1 MPLNRAT
8 LIRISTIDKCLQNHY
23 RRWTINDLIDACTD
37 ALAEY
42 EGRSNPVS
50 RRTFQND
57 LALMRSDR
65 LGYSAPIVVR
75 DNKYYEYEDPD
86 YSITHLPLND
96 EGLDALNSALD
107 ILRQLQGFPQ
117 LASSIDLISKLN
129 EQISRQTGTS
139 VPAMD
144 MEHVEGYRGAQFIGV
159 IYDAVRK
166 QQTIV
171 IEYQSFKARQPEALV
186 VYPYLLK
193 EYRNRWFL
201 ICEKSTNRSPQ
212 VNIFALDRILSVKPD
227 KEHPFRICVDFD
239 PEHFFDDTIG
249 VTKQISDKARRVVI
263 KVDRQQAPYVESK
276 PFHKSQTVEQRFRDG
291 SIQLSLKVVINNEL
305 ERLILGYGG
314 HAEVIAPPEFR
325 ARIAESVRL
334 AAGKYND
341 QSGEKNAI
349 NSQSS
354 GETAITWSR
363 ATKRTIPCCL
373 SDSV

>member
-8 LIRISTIDKCLQNHY
+8 LIRISTIDRCLQNRY
-23 RRWTINDLIDACTD
+23 RRWTINDLIEACTD

-42 EGRSNPVS
+42 EGRVNPVS

-65 LGYSAPIVVR
+65 LGYNAPIVVR

-86 YSITHLPLND
+86 FSITHLPLND

-117 LASSIDLISKLN
+117 LASSIDTISKLN
-129 EQISRQTGTS
+129 EQISRHTGS
-139 VPAMD
+139 SAPAMD
-144 MEHVEGYRGAQFIGV
+144 LERVPGYRGAQYIGA

-171 IEYQSFKARQPEALV
+171 IEYKSFKARHSGMIV

-201 ICEKSTNRSPQ
+201 IGEKATNKNPQ
-212 VNIFALDRILSVKPD
+212 VNIFALDRIHSVALD
-227 KEHPFRICVDFD
+227 REHPFRECTYFD

-249 VTKQISDKARRVVI
+249 VTRLISDKPRRVVL
-263 KVDRQQAPYVESK
+263 KVDRDQAPYVESK
-276 PFHKSQTVEQRFRDG
+276 PFHHSQRVEQRFFDG
-291 SIQLSLKVVINNEL
+291 GIQLAMKVVLNNEL
-305 ERLILGYGG
+305 ERLILGFGG
-314 HAEVIAPPEFR
+314 HVKVIAPPELR
-325 ARIAESVRL
+325 QRVAESVHK
-334 AAGKYND
+334 AAALYTD
-341 QSGEKNAI
+341 
-349 NSQSS
+349 
-354 GETAITWSR
+354 
-363 ATKRTIPCCL
+363 
-373 SDSV
+373 

>member
-65 LGYSAPIVVR
+65 LGYNAPIVVR
-75 DNKYYEYEDPD
+75 ENKYYEYEDPD
-86 YSITHLPLND
+86 FSITHLPLND

-117 LASSIDLISKLN
+117 LASSIDTISKLN
-129 EQISRQTGTS
+129 EQISRHTGVS

-144 MEHVEGYRGAQFIGV
+144 MESVPGYTGSGFIGT

-166 QQTIV
+166 QQTII
-171 IEYQSFKARQPEALV
+171 IEYQSFKARQSEALV

-201 ICEKSTNRSPQ
+201 IGEKATNRVPQ
-212 VNIFALDRILSVKPD
+212 VNIFALDRIHSVNPD
-227 KEHPFRICVDFD
+227 KEHPFKKCVDFD

-249 VTKQISDKARRVVI
+249 VTRQIGDKPRRVVI
-263 KVDRQQAPYVESK
+263 KIDRQQAPYVESK
-276 PFHKSQTVEQRFRDG
+276 PFHRSQKVEQRFRNG
-291 SIQLSLKVVINNEL
+291 GIQISLKVVINKEL

-325 ARIAESVRL
+325 ASVAESVRI
-334 AAGKYND
+334 AASHY
-341 QSGEKNAI
+341 
-349 NSQSS
+349 
-354 GETAITWSR
+354 
-363 ATKRTIPCCL
+363 
-373 SDSV
+373 SDSVKNIK

>member
-37 ALAEY
+37 ALAEF

-65 LGYSAPIVVR
+65 LGYNAPIVVR
-75 DNKYYEYEDPD
+75 DNKYYEYEDSD

-117 LASSIDLISKLN
+117 LASSIDTISKLN

-144 MEHVEGYRGAQFIGV
+144 MEHVPGYKGAQFIGA

-166 QQTIV
+166 RQTIV
-171 IEYQSFKARQPEALV
+171 IEYQSFKARQPQELV

-212 VNIFALDRILSVKPD
+212 INIFALDRILSVRLD
-227 KEHPFRICVDFD
+227 KGHPFRKCADFD

-249 VTKQISDKARRVVI
+249 VTKSISDKARRVVVKI
-263 KVDRQQAPYVESK
+263 DRQQAPYVESK
-276 PFHKSQTVEQRFRDG
+276 PFHKSQKVEQRFRDG

-325 ARIAESVRL
+325 ARIAESVL
-334 AAGKYND
+334 KAAERY
-341 QSGEKNAI
+341 QLP
-349 NSQSS
+349 Q
-354 GETAITWSR
+354 
-363 ATKRTIPCCL
+363 
-373 SDSV
+373 

>member
-8 LIRISTIDKCLQNHY
+8 LIRISTIDRCLQNRY

-37 ALAEY
+37 ALAEF

-65 LGYSAPIVVR
+65 LGYNAPIVVR
-75 DNKYYEYEDPD
+75 DNKYYEYEDPEF
-86 YSITHLPLND
+86 SITHLPLND

-117 LASSIDLISKLN
+117 LASSIETISKLN
-129 EQISRQTGTS
+129 EQISRHTGAS

-144 MEHVEGYRGAQFIGV
+144 MEYVPGYTGARFIGA
-159 IYDAVRK
+159 IYEAVRK
-166 QQTIV
+166 RQTIV
-171 IEYQSFKARQPEALV
+171 IKYQSFKARQSKALV

-201 ICEKSTNRSPQ
+201 IGEKSTNRVPQ
-212 VNIFALDRILSVKPD
+212 INIFALDRIQSVSID
-227 KEHPFRICVDFD
+227 KEHHFRKCVDFD

-249 VTKQISDKARRVVI
+249 VTKDIRDKARRIVI
-263 KVDRQQAPYVESK
+263 KVDQQQAPYVESK
-276 PFHKSQTVEQRFRDG
+276 PFHRSQKIEQRFHDG

-314 HAEVIAPPEFR
+314 HVEVISPPEFR
-325 ARIAESVRL
+325 ARIAKSVRI
-334 AAGKYND
+334 AASHYND
-341 QSGEKNAI
+341 I
-349 NSQSS
+349 
-354 GETAITWSR
+354 
-363 ATKRTIPCCL
+363 ATTEERGGL
-373 SDSV
+373 

>member
-37 ALAEY
+37 ALAEF

-65 LGYSAPIVVR
+65 LGYNAPIVVR

-86 YSITHLPLND
+86 YSITHLPLNA

-117 LASSIDLISKLN
+117 LASSIDTISKLN

-144 MEHVEGYRGAQFIGV
+144 MEHVPGYKGAQFIGA

-166 QQTIV
+166 RQTIV
-171 IEYQSFKARQPEALV
+171 IEYQSFKARQPQELV

-212 VNIFALDRILSVKPD
+212 INIFALDRILSVRLD
-227 KEHPFRICVDFD
+227 KGHPFRKCVDFD

-249 VTKQISDKARRVVI
+249 VTKSISDKARRVVVKI
-263 KVDRQQAPYVESK
+263 DRQQAPYVESK
-276 PFHKSQTVEQRFRDG
+276 PFHKSQKVEQRFRDG

-325 ARIAESVRL
+325 ARIAESVL
-334 AAGKYND
+334 KAAERY
-341 QSGEKNAI
+341 QLP
-349 NSQSS
+349 Q
-354 GETAITWSR
+354 
-363 ATKRTIPCCL
+363 
-373 SDSV
+373 

>member
-8 LIRISTIDKCLQNHY
+8 LIRISTIDRCLQNRY

-42 EGRSNPVS
+42 EGRSTPVS

-65 LGYSAPIVVR
+65 LGYNAPIVVR

-86 YSITHLPLND
+86 FSITHLPLND

-117 LASSIDLISKLN
+117 LASSIDTISKLN
-129 EQISRQTGTS
+129 EQISRHTGS
-139 VPAMD
+139 EAPAMD
-144 MEHVEGYRGAQFIGV
+144 MEYVPGYRGTQFIGV
-159 IYDAVRK
+159 IYEAVRRR
-166 QQTIV
+166 QTIA
-171 IEYQSFKARQPEALV
+171 IEYQSFKARQPETLT

-201 ICEKSTNRSPQ
+201 IGEKATNRAPQ
-212 VNIFALDRILSVKPD
+212 VNIFALDRIHAVEAD
-227 KEHPFRICVDFD
+227 RTPFRKCVDFD
-239 PEHFFDDTIG
+239 PAHFFDDTIG
-249 VTKQISDKARRVVI
+249 VTRQIGDKPRRVVI
-263 KVDRQQAPYVESK
+263 RIDRQQAPYVESK
-276 PFHKSQTVEQRFRDG
+276 PFHRSQTVEERLTDG
-291 SIQLSLKVVINNEL
+291 SIILSLRVVVNNEL

-325 ARIAESVRL
+325 ERIARSIRK
-334 AAGKYND
+334 AAGYYQD
-341 QSGEKNAI
+341 
-349 NSQSS
+349 
-354 GETAITWSR
+354 
-363 ATKRTIPCCL
+363 
-373 SDSV
+373 

>member
-1 MPLNRAT
+1 MPLNRST
-8 LIRISTIDKCLQNHY
+8 LIRISTIDRCLRNRF
-23 RRWTINDLIDACTD
+23 RRWTITDLIDACTD

-65 LGYSAPIVVR
+65 LGYNAPIVVR
-75 DNKYYEYEDPD
+75 DNKYYEYDDPD

-117 LASSIDLISKLN
+117 LASSIETISKLN
-129 EQISRQTGTS
+129 EQISRHTGSST
-139 VPAMD
+139 PAMD
-144 MEHVEGYRGAQFIGV
+144 MEHVEGYRGAGFIGT

-171 IEYQSFKARQPEALV
+171 IEYQSFKARAADSII

-201 ICEKSTNRSPQ
+201 IGEKASNRSPQ
-212 VNIFALDRILSVKPD
+212 INIFALDRIHSVLID
-227 KEHPFRICVDFD
+227 RTRPFHKCVGFD
-239 PEHFFDDTIG
+239 PAHYFDDTIG
-249 VTKQISDKARRVVI
+249 VTRLITDKPRRVVI
-263 KVDRQQAPYVESK
+263 KIDRQQAPYVESK
-276 PFHKSQTVEQRFRDG
+276 PFHRSQKVEQRFRDG
-291 SIQLSLKVVINNEL
+291 SIQISLKVIINNEL

-314 HAEVIAPPEFR
+314 HVEVIAPPEFR
-325 ARIAESVRL
+325 ARVAESIGIAHSR
-334 AAGKYND
+334 Y
-341 QSGEKNAI
+341 
-349 NSQSS
+349 SS
-354 GETAITWSR
+354 
-363 ATKRTIPCCL
+363 PPL
-373 SDSV
+373 F

>member
-8 LIRISTIDKCLQNHY
+8 LIRISTIDRCLQNHY

-42 EGRSNPVS
+42 EGRVNPVS

-65 LGYSAPIVVR
+65 LGYNAPIVVR

-86 YSITHLPLND
+86 FSITHLPLND

-117 LASSIDLISKLN
+117 LASSIDIISKLN
-129 EQISRQTGTS
+129 EQISRHTGS
-139 VPAMD
+139 FVPAMD
-144 MEHVEGYRGAQFIGV
+144 LEYVPGYKGAQFIGT

-171 IEYQSFKARQPEALV
+171 IEYQSFKARQSETLT

-201 ICEKSTNRSPQ
+201 ICEKSTNHAPQ
-212 VNIFALDRILSVKPD
+212 VNIFALDRIQSVAVD
-227 KEHPFRICVDFD
+227 KVHPFKKCVDFD

-249 VTKQISDKARRVVI
+249 VTKGISDKARRVVI

-276 PFHKSQTVEQRFRDG
+276 PFHKSQKVELRFRDG
-291 SIQLSLKVVINNEL
+291 GIQISLKVVINNEL

-314 HAEVIAPPEFR
+314 HVEVIAPPEFR
-325 ARIAESVRL
+325 DRVAESVSK
-334 AAGKYND
+334 ATAHYKT
-341 QSGEKNAI
+341 QSG
-349 NSQSS
+349 Q
-354 GETAITWSR
+354 
-363 ATKRTIPCCL
+363 
-373 SDSV
+373 

>member
-23 RRWTINDLIDACTD
+23 RRWTIDDLIDACTD

-65 LGYSAPIVVR
+65 LGYNAPIVVR
-75 DNKYYEYEDPD
+75 DNKYYEYDDPE

-117 LASSIDLISKLN
+117 LASSIEIISKLN
-129 EQISRQTGTS
+129 EQISRHTGSS

-144 MEHVEGYRGAQFIGV
+144 MEHVPGYRGAQFIGM
-159 IYDAVRK
+159 IYEAVRK

-171 IEYQSFKARQPEALV
+171 IEYQSFKARHSEALV

-201 ICEKSTNRSPQ
+201 IAEKSTNRAPQ
-212 VNIFALDRILSVKPD
+212 VNIFALDRIHSVSID
-227 KEHPFRICVDFD
+227 NAHPFKKCVDFD
-239 PEHFFDDTIG
+239 PEHFFDDTVG
-249 VTKQISDKARRVVI
+249 VTKQIGDKARRVVI
-263 KVDRQQAPYVESK
+263 KIDRNQAPYVESK
-276 PFHKSQTVEQRFRDG
+276 PFHKSQKVEQRFRDG
-291 SIQLSLKVVINNEL
+291 SIQLSLKVVINHEL

-314 HAEVIAPPEFR
+314 HVEVIAPPEFR
-325 ARIAESVRL
+325 NQIAESVRK
-334 AAGKYND
+334 AAEHYP
-341 QSGEKNAI
+341 E
-349 NSQSS
+349 
-354 GETAITWSR
+354 
-363 ATKRTIPCCL
+363 
-373 SDSV
+373 V

>member
-8 LIRISTIDKCLQNHY
+8 LIRISTIDRCLQNHY
-23 RRWTINDLIDACTD
+23 RRWTINDLIEACTD

-42 EGRSNPVS
+42 EGRVNPVS

-65 LGYSAPIVVR
+65 LGYNAPIVVR

-86 YSITHLPLND
+86 FSITHLPLND

-117 LASSIDLISKLN
+117 LASSIDTISKLN
-129 EQISRQTGTS
+129 EQISRHTGS
-139 VPAMD
+139 SAPAMD
-144 MEHVEGYRGAQFIGV
+144 LERVPGYRGAQYIGA

-171 IEYQSFKARQPEALV
+171 IEYKSFKARHSGMIV

-201 ICEKSTNRSPQ
+201 IGEKATNKNPQ
-212 VNIFALDRILSVKPD
+212 VNIFALDRIHSVALD
-227 KEHPFRICVDFD
+227 REHPFKQCVDFD

-249 VTKQISDKARRVVI
+249 VTRLISDKPRRVVL
-263 KVDRQQAPYVESK
+263 KVDRDQAPYVESK
-276 PFHKSQTVEQRFRDG
+276 PFHHSQRVEQRFFDG
-291 SIQLSLKVVINNEL
+291 GIQLAMKVVLNNEL
-305 ERLILGYGG
+305 ERLILEFGG
-314 HAEVIAPPEFR
+314 HVKVIAPPELR
-325 ARIAESVRL
+325 QRVAESVRK
-334 AAGKYND
+334 AAALYTD
-341 QSGEKNAI
+341 
-349 NSQSS
+349 
-354 GETAITWSR
+354 
-363 ATKRTIPCCL
+363 
-373 SDSV
+373 

>member
-1 MPLNRAT
+1 MRKIIAMPLNRAT

-42 EGRSNPVS
+42 EGRVNPVS

-65 LGYSAPIVVR
+65 LGYNAPIVVR

-86 YSITHLPLND
+86 FSITHLPLND

-117 LASSIDLISKLN
+117 LASSIDIISKLN
-129 EQISRQTGTS
+129 EQISRHTGS
-139 VPAMD
+139 FVPAMD
-144 MEHVEGYRGAQFIGV
+144 LEHVPGYKGAQFIGT

-171 IEYQSFKARQPEALV
+171 IEYQSFKARQPETLT

-201 ICEKSTNRSPQ
+201 ICEKSTNHAPQ
-212 VNIFALDRILSVKPD
+212 VNIFALDRIQSVAID
-227 KEHPFRICVDFD
+227 KVHPFKKCVDFD

-249 VTKQISDKARRVVI
+249 VTKGISDKARRVVI

-276 PFHKSQTVEQRFRDG
+276 PFHKSQKVELRFRDG
-291 SIQLSLKVVINNEL
+291 GIQISLKVVINNEL

-314 HAEVIAPPEFR
+314 HVEVIAPPGFR
-325 ARIAESVRL
+325 DRVAESVTRAANRYRL
-334 AAGKYND
+334 PD
-341 QSGEKNAI
+341 
-349 NSQSS
+349 
-354 GETAITWSR
+354 
-363 ATKRTIPCCL
+363 
-373 SDSV
+373 

>member
-23 RRWTINDLIDACTD
+23 RRWTIKDLIDACTD
-37 ALAEY
+37 ALAEF

-65 LGYSAPIVVR
+65 LGYNAPIVVR
-75 DNKYYEYEDPD
+75 NNKYYEYEDPD
-86 YSITHLPLND
+86 FSITHLPLND
-96 EGLDALNSALD
+96 EGLDALNSVLD
-107 ILRQLQGFPQ
+107 IMRQLQGFPQ
-117 LASSIDLISKLN
+117 LASSIETISKLN
-129 EQISRQTGTS
+129 EQISRHTGAS

-144 MEHVEGYRGAQFIGV
+144 MEHVTGYTGAKFIGA
-159 IYDAVRK
+159 IYEAVRK

-171 IEYQSFKARQPEALV
+171 IEYQSFKARYAEDLV

-201 ICEKSTNRSPQ
+201 IGEKASNRVPQ
-212 VNIFALDRILSVKPD
+212 VNIFALDRIHSVAID
-227 KEHPFRICVDFD
+227 KEHPFKKCVDFD

-263 KVDRQQAPYVESK
+263 KIDRQQAPYVESK
-276 PFHKSQTVEQRFRDG
+276 PFHKSQKVEQRFRDG

-314 HAEVIAPPEFR
+314 HAEVVAPPEFR
-325 ARIAESVRL
+325 SRIAESVRI
-334 AAGKYND
+334 AASHYK
-341 QSGEKNAI
+341 E
-349 NSQSS
+349 
-354 GETAITWSR
+354 
-363 ATKRTIPCCL
+363 
-373 SDSV
+373 

>member
-8 LIRISTIDKCLQNHY
+8 LIRISTIDKCLRNHY

-65 LGYSAPIVVR
+65 LGYNAPIVVR
-75 DNKYYEYEDPD
+75 ENKYYEYEDPD
-86 YSITHLPLND
+86 FSITHLPLND

-117 LASSIDLISKLN
+117 LASSIDTISKLN
-129 EQISRQTGTS
+129 EQISRHTGAYP
-139 VPAMD
+139 PAMD
-144 MEHVEGYRGAQFIGV
+144 MEHVDGYRGARFIGD

-166 QQTIV
+166 RQTIV

-201 ICEKSTNRSPQ
+201 ICEKATNRAPQ
-212 VNIFALDRILSVKPD
+212 VNIFALDRILSVAPD
-227 KEHPFRICVDFD
+227 KQHPFKKCVDFD

-249 VTKQISDKARRVVI
+249 ASRLISDKARRVVI
-263 KVDRQQAPYVESK
+263 KIDRHQAPYVESK
-276 PFHKSQTVEQRFRDG
+276 PFHKSQKVEQRFRDG

-314 HAEVIAPPEFR
+314 HVEVIAPPEFR
-325 ARIAESVRL
+325 ERIAESVRK
-334 AAGKYND
+334 AATRYD
-341 QSGEKNAI
+341 
-349 NSQSS
+349 
-354 GETAITWSR
+354 
-363 ATKRTIPCCL
+363 
-373 SDSV
+373 D

>member
-1 MPLNRAT
+1 MPINRAT

-37 ALAEY
+37 ALAEF

-65 LGYSAPIVVR
+65 LGYNAPIVVR
-75 DNKYYEYEDPD
+75 ENKYYEYEDPD
-86 YSITHLPLND
+86 FSITHLPLND

-117 LASSIDLISKLN
+117 LASSIGTISKLN
-129 EQISRQTGTS
+129 EQISRHTGTLF
-139 VPAMD
+139 PAMD
-144 MEHVEGYRGAQFIGV
+144 MEHVAGYRGAKFIGD

-166 QQTIV
+166 QQTII
-171 IEYQSFKARQPEALV
+171 IEYQSFKARQSEALV

-201 ICEKSTNRSPQ
+201 IGEKASNCVPQ
-212 VNIFALDRILSVKPD
+212 VNIFALDRIQSLAVD
-227 KEHPFRICVDFD
+227 KEHPFKKCVDFD

-249 VTKQISDKARRVVI
+249 VTKWIHDKARRVVI
-263 KVDRQQAPYVESK
+263 KIDRQQAPYVESK
-276 PFHKSQTVEQRFRDG
+276 PFHKSQKVEQRFRDG

-325 ARIAESVRL
+325 ARIAESVSI
-334 AAGKYND
+334 AARHYND
-341 QSGEKNAI
+341 ASN
-349 NSQSS
+349 
-354 GETAITWSR
+354 
-363 ATKRTIPCCL
+363 
-373 SDSV
+373 DSACPTSK